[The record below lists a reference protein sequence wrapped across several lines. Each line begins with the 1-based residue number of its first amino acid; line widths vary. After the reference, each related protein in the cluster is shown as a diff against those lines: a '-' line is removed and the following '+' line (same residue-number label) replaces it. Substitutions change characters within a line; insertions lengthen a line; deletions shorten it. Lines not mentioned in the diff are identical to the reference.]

1 LIKNIF
7 NAKTLRRKGRKEIQK
22 FNRRDAEDFFGMRVG
37 AALAA
42 NSVSDIH
49 AVVRG

>member
-1 LIKNIF
+1 MTSDLPQ
-7 NAKTLRRKGRKEIQK
+7 RRG
-22 FNRRDAEDFFGMRVG
+22 DAEDFYGMRVG